1 MEPIDN
7 NKYLCI
13 VELIENQFTHLIVT
27 IFYQNNH
34 FKFDIYLSE
43 NRMILSDS
51 HGKTGK
57 KKKQKTK
64 QKSDTFASNYVHNS
78 TSIGHLKVVRGDQR
92 VN

>member
-7 NKYLCI
+7 KKYLCI

-51 HGKTGK
+51 HGKTGEK
-57 KKKQKTK
+57 NKKQKTK
-64 QKSDTFASNYVHNS
+64 QKSDTFASNYVHKYWS
-78 TSIGHLKVVRGDQR
+78 LESCARR
-92 VN
+92 